1 MKLDGQTVLVTGA
14 SRGLGRSIAL
24 AMAEEGASVVLAA
37 RDTAALDTVAGLIE
51 QLGCRALVIPC
62 DIRDATAVR
71 TLADHTLREFGQVDS
86 VVNSAGVGLCG
97 PLIDT
102 TPSEWNNL
110 FATQVAGTF
119 LVIRA
124 LLPAMIQRRRG
135 NIINLVAPLDLIERP
150 GWAAYSA
157 AAHAVAALTRT
168 LAQEVRQSG
177 INVNALHPGG
187 FARTALAATLLRA
200 DADPPALLDPS
211 TITPAAVALA
221 AQPPRG
227 LSGDI
232 VDAMA
237 WNTDQGLGGG
247 LG

>member
-1 MKLDGQTVLVTGA
+1 MKLEGQTVLVTGA

-24 AMAEEGASVVLAA
+24 AMAEEGATIVLAA
-37 RDTAALDTVAGLIE
+37 RDGRALDSVAALIE
-51 QLGCRALVIPC
+51 QLGQRALIVHC
-62 DIRDATAVR
+62 DVRDPIAVHA
-71 TLADHTLREFGQVDS
+71 LADYILHELGQVDC
-86 VVNSAGVGLCG
+86 VVNSAGIGLSR
-97 PLIDT
+97 PLGET
-102 TPSEWNNL
+102 THTEWSNL

-119 LVIRA
+119 LVIQA
-124 LLPAMIQRRRG
+124 LLPGMIQRGRG
-135 NIINLVAPLDLIERP
+135 NIINLVAPLDQLERP

-168 LAQEVRQSG
+168 LAQEVRQFG

-187 FARTALAATLLRA
+187 FAQTALAAALLGSSTDRH
-200 DADPPALLDPS
+200 ALLDPS
-211 TITPAAVALA
+211 TVTPAAVALA
-221 AQPPRG
+221 SQPPRG

-232 VDAMA
+232 IDAMA